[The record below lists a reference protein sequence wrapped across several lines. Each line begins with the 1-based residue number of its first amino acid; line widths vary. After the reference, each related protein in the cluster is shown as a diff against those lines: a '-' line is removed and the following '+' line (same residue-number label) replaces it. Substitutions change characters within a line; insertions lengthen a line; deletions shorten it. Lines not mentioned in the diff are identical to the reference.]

1 MLMVCFRVLIIV
13 LWRRI
18 VANPLVKK
26 DFCKL
31 DVYRFDV
38 DHLVDDLYDIT
49 ISNSI
54 SWDMMSLKVTRGE
67 LVGLAD
73 FINRIVN
80 TNDQA

>member
-1 MLMVCFRVLIIV
+1 M
-13 LWRRI
+13 
-18 VANPLVKK
+18 ANPLVKK

>member
-1 MLMVCFRVLIIV
+1 MN
-13 LWRRI
+13 
-18 VANPLVKK
+18 NPLIQK

-38 DHLVDDLYDIT
+38 DHLVDDLYDVN
-49 ISNSI
+49 ISNAI
-54 SWDMMSLKVTRGE
+54 SWDMMNLKVTKSE

-73 FINRIVN
+73 FINRMVN